1 MNLLS
6 RRELLMAAGAAGA
19 SAALAATETL
29 PTIKLG
35 RHTVSR
41 LIVGGNPV
49 SGNSHTSSTLDR
61 AMRDY
66 FTAANTKKLLARCE
80 QAGVNTWQSRGDR
93 HILRLL
99 NEYRLEGGRLQWI
112 AQTASELADIPRHIR
127 ELASAGAIGIYHHGS
142 QTDKFWRAGQIETA
156 REMCKVMRDAG
167 VQVGL
172 GSHIPEV
179 IDYVESKAWDV
190 DFYMTCVY
198 NISRTKEEQ
207 EQAAGLGA
215 RASSPATSGPAAV
228 SGMRAGTPALPGG
241 QLFWDPDREKMLAR
255 VRQTSKPCLIFKVYG
270 AGRKCGSP
278 AEMLDALRLVFRYAK
293 PADAVVLGMFPK
305 EKEQV
310 AENCRLFREALQQP
324 AAALAP
330 PAFRPM
336 SVSVRL

>member
-1 MNLLS
+1 VLV
-6 RRELLMAAGAAGA
+6 AAGAAGA
-19 SAALAATETL
+19 SAALAATEAL
-29 PTIKLG
+29 PTIRLG

-41 LIVGGNPV
+41 LIVGGNPI
-49 SGNSHTSSTLDR
+49 SGNSHTSSALDR

-80 QAGVNTWQSRGDR
+80 QAGINTWQSRGDR

-99 NEYRLEGGRLQWI
+99 NEYRLEGGRMLWI

-127 ELASAGAIGIYHHGS
+127 ELASAGAIGIYHHGA
-142 QTDKFWRAGQIETA
+142 QTDKFWRAGKIEAA
-156 REMCKVMRDAG
+156 REMCKLMRDAG

-207 EQAAGLGA
+207 EQVAGRKLD
-215 RASSPATSGPAAV
+215 
-228 SGMRAGTPALPGG
+228 G

-255 VRQTSKPCLIFKVYG
+255 VRQTAKPCLIFKVYG

-278 AEMLDALRLVFRYAK
+278 ADMLDALRLVFRYAK
-293 PADAVVLGMFPK
+293 PIDAVVLGMFPK
-305 EKEQV
+305 DNEQV
-310 AENCRLFREALQQP
+310 TENCRLFREALQQP
-324 AAALAP
+324 AVTLVP

-336 SVSVRL
+336 PLNPRL

>member
-1 MNLLS
+1 MSFLS

-19 SAALAATETL
+19 SAALAATEAL

-198 NISRTKEEQ
+198 NLSRTKEEQ
-207 EQAAGLGA
+207 EQAAGRKLD
-215 RASSPATSGPAAV
+215 
-228 SGMRAGTPALPGG
+228 G

-255 VRQTSKPCLIFKVYG
+255 VRQTAKPCLIFKVYG

-293 PADAVVLGMFPK
+293 PTDAVVMGMFPK

-310 AENCRLFREALQQP
+310 TENCRLFREALQQP
-324 AAALAP
+324 AAILSTIGVP
-330 PAFRPM
+330 PD
-336 SVSVRL
+336 VT

>member
-1 MNLLS
+1 MRAMTLLN
-6 RRELLMAAGAAGA
+6 RRQVLVAAGT
-19 SAALAATETL
+19 SAVLGATEPL

-35 RHTVSR
+35 RHTVSQ

-49 SGNSHTSSTLDR
+49 SGNSHTSSALDR

-80 QAGVNTWQSRGDR
+80 QAGINTWQSRGDR

-99 NEYRLEGGRLQWI
+99 NEYRLEGGRIQWI

-127 ELASAGAIGIYHHGS
+127 ELASAGAIAIYHHGA
-142 QTDKFWRAGQIETA
+142 QTDKFWRAGKIETA
-156 REMCKVMRDAG
+156 REMCKIMRDAG

-179 IDYVESKAWDV
+179 IDYAESKAWDV

-198 NISRTKEEQ
+198 NRGRTKEED
-207 EQAAGLGA
+207 EQLAGRKLDE
-215 RASSPATSGPAAV
+215 
-228 SGMRAGTPALPGG
+228 
-241 QLFWDPDREKMLAR
+241 QLFWDPDREKMLAK

-278 AEMLDALRLVFRYAK
+278 AEMLDALRLVFRYAR
-293 PADAVVLGMFPK
+293 PTDAVVLGMFPK
-305 EKEQV
+305 DKEQV
-310 AENCRLFREALQQP
+310 VENCQLFREALRQGV
-324 AAALAP
+324 AA
-330 PAFRPM
+330 
-336 SVSVRL
+336 S

>member
-1 MNLLS
+1 MSSLS

-19 SAALAATETL
+19 SAALAATETI

-80 QAGVNTWQSRGDR
+80 QAGINTWQSRGDR

-99 NEYRLEGGRLQWI
+99 NEYRLEGSRVQWI

-127 ELASAGAIGIYHHGS
+127 ELASAGAIAIYHHGA

-156 REMCKVMRDAG
+156 REMCKVMRNAG

-198 NISRTKEEQ
+198 NRSRTRDEEEQ
-207 EQAAGLGA
+207 LAGRKVEGE
-215 RASSPATSGPAAV
+215 
-228 SGMRAGTPALPGG
+228 
-241 QLFWDPDREKMLAR
+241 LFWDPDREKMLAR
-255 VRQTSKPCLIFKVYG
+255 VRQTSKPCLIFKVYA

-278 AEMLDALRLVFRYAK
+278 ADMLDALRLVFRYAK
-293 PADAVVLGMFPK
+293 PIDAVLLGMFPK
-305 EKEQV
+305 DKDQV
-310 AENCRLFREALQQP
+310 LENCQIFREALQQP
-324 AAALAP
+324 MAGPVP
-330 PAFRPM
+330 PAARRQ
-336 SVSVRL
+336 SSA